1 MAIFAIFAAAIGQP
15 ANIQI
20 ISGQAD
26 KKTMKF
32 SVNLIIFSLILLMHT
47 VQAEGRGTWKR
58 ETDAALGAITEERL
72 YREISFLSDTLC
84 KGRATGTKGNIDVAF
99 WITRK
104 FEKAG
109 LKQINGSYASHFTT
123 PTGANAH
130 NIIGMIP
137 GSLSVPRK
145 DYVIVGAH
153 FDHLG
158 ELHGVVY
165 PGADANASG
174 TVAMTSL
181 AETFGAMKLM
191 GKVYD
196 SNIIFVAFDAKEM
209 NMAGSDAL
217 WKMIEYGI
225 LKDPLTG
232 ETITR
237 ECIKLMVN
245 IDQIGSTLS
254 PVNNDRP
261 DYMIMLG
268 NESLPK
274 KKRMNLE
281 ACNGLHGTNLDLCLS
296 YYGSQT
302 FTRIFYRLSDQRT
315 FVDNNIPA
323 VQFTS
328 GITMNT
334 NKTRDTASSLD
345 MEILKKRIT
354 LIYHWIESML

>member
-1 MAIFAIFAAAIGQP
+1 MKISLKL
-15 ANIQI
+15 I
-20 ISGQAD
+20 IS
-26 KKTMKF
+26 
-32 SVNLIIFSLILLMHT
+32 SVILLLHTMH
-47 VQAEGRGTWKR
+47 AEGRGTWKR
-58 ETDAALGAITEERL
+58 ETEKALGTITEERL
-72 YREISFLSDTLC
+72 HREISFLSDTLC

-109 LKQINGSYASHFTT
+109 LKHINGSYGSHFVT

-130 NIIGMIP
+130 NVIGMIP
-137 GSLSVPRK
+137 GALSVPRK
-145 DYVIVGAH
+145 DYIIVGAH

-181 AETFGAMKLM
+181 AEIFGAMKKM
-191 GKVYD
+191 GKVYT
-196 SNIIFVAFDAKEM
+196 SNILFVAFDAKEM
-209 NMAGSDAL
+209 NMAGSEAL
-217 WKMIEYGI
+217 WKLIEYGI

-232 ETITR
+232 ETIDR
-237 ECIKLMVN
+237 EDIRLMVN
-245 IDQIGSTLS
+245 IDQVGSCLS
-254 PVNNDRP
+254 PVNSNRP
-261 DYMIMLG
+261 DYLIMLG
-268 NESLPK
+268 NSSLPK
-274 KKRMNLE
+274 SKRMNLE
-281 ACNGLHGTNLDLCLS
+281 ACNTLHGINLDLCLS

-302 FTRIFYRLSDQRT
+302 FTKVFYRLSDQRV
-315 FVDNNIPA
+315 FVDNRIPA

-334 NKTRDTASSLD
+334 NKTRDTAASLD

-354 LIYHWIESML
+354 LMYHWIESML